1 MKKMIKPIIQ
11 SSMKDNNVAQY
22 YDMANSFYESSAK
35 PLLNNSAISG
45 LAKNLGVNTSSS
57 SESLDDFVTQK
68 AIDGLFNMIGEKEA
82 GIRANPVEQT
92 SSILKQVF
100 GK

>member
-1 MKKMIKPIIQ
+1 MRAVSLFLRILFKL
-11 SSMKDNNVAQY
+11 SSFSKALLCALITSKYV
-22 YDMANSFYESSAK
+22 AK

-68 AIDGLFNMIGEKEA
+68 AIDGLFNMISEKEA

>member
-1 MKKMIKPIIQ
+1 
-11 SSMKDNNVAQY
+11 
-22 YDMANSFYESSAK
+22 
-35 PLLNNSAISG
+35 
-45 LAKNLGVNTSSS
+45 
-57 SESLDDFVTQK
+57 SLDDFVTQK
-68 AIDGLFNMIGEKEA
+68 AIDGLFTMIGEKEA

>member
-1 MKKMIKPIIQ
+1 M
-11 SSMKDNNVAQY
+11 V
-22 YDMANSFYESSAK
+22 F
-35 PLLNNSAISG
+35 
-45 LAKNLGVNTSSS
+45 
-57 SESLDDFVTQK
+57 
-68 AIDGLFNMIGEKEA
+68 FNMIGEKEA

>member
-1 MKKMIKPIIQ
+1 
-11 SSMKDNNVAQY
+11 
-22 YDMANSFYESSAK
+22 
-35 PLLNNSAISG
+35 
-45 LAKNLGVNTSSS
+45 S

-82 GIRANPVEQT
+82 GIRTNPVEQT